1 MSRVSSCWIKCRLII
16 TTDAPTTGKEILESV
31 QLEDEEM
38 DEGDGIE
45 IFNEPVAKPTSI
57 EVGNSLE
64 TLQNLCLFNEN
75 WEWDASSFAATWITP
90 CP

>member
-1 MSRVSSCWIKCRLII
+1 
-16 TTDAPTTGKEILESV
+16 
-31 QLEDEEM
+31 M

-75 WEWDASSFAATWITP
+75 GNEMRVHLQQLESLHVRSNLNHSMSVAT
-90 CP
+90 